1 MAIGKAQEN
10 ISETMTAEPA
20 IAFWTDLIGTPSEH
34 VCVELTSLSTR
45 YGADE
50 VIDWLKIVYA
60 NGFSDADKAIERISK
75 ALELDYK
82 YNQSESVANKNCR
95 LKSLLKRFKSK
106 GGVQCQKH
114 TAFAKPPSISIKL
127 GS

>member
-10 ISETMTAEPA
+10 ISETMTAEPV

-45 YGADE
+45 YSADE
-50 VIDWLKIVYA
+50 VIDWIKIVYA

-82 YNQSESVANKNCR
+82 YNQSSLVAR
-95 LKSLLKRFKSK
+95 
-106 GGVQCQKH
+106 
-114 TAFAKPPSISIKL
+114 
-127 GS
+127 

>member
-10 ISETMTAEPA
+10 LSETMTAEPA
-20 IAFWTDLIGTPSEH
+20 IAFWTDLISMPSER
-34 VCVELTSLSTR
+34 VCVELISLSTR

-50 VIDWLKIVYA
+50 VIDWIKIVYA

-82 YNQSESVANKNCR
+82 YNQSN
-95 LKSLLKRFKSK
+95 L
-106 GGVQCQKH
+106 
-114 TAFAKPPSISIKL
+114 
-127 GS
+127 

>member
-10 ISETMTAEPA
+10 LSETMTAEPA
-20 IAFWTDLIGTPSEH
+20 IAFWTDLIGMPSEH

-50 VIDWLKIVYA
+50 VIDWIKIVYA

-82 YNQSESVANKNCR
+82 YNQSN
-95 LKSLLKRFKSK
+95 L
-106 GGVQCQKH
+106 
-114 TAFAKPPSISIKL
+114 
-127 GS
+127 